1 MIQRGEFIGGTS
13 HPEMGH
19 VYVSKHPI
27 DVANNFDGVCP
38 FHKGCLEGLAAGPSL
53 EARTGVRGEHIDIA
67 SDVWDVQASYI
78 AQAAIQATLTF
89 RPEKNCFWR
98 RSKWSQNHMLERV
111 HRMFEELLNDMYQHR
126 Q

>member
-1 MIQRGEFIGGTS
+1 MRVTIVEKILKRLFITIGTGIGAGVIQRGEFIGGTS

-53 EARTGVRGEHIDIA
+53 EARTGVRGT
-67 SDVWDVQASYI
+67 Y
-78 AQAAIQATLTF
+78 
-89 RPEKNCFWR
+89 RYR
-98 RSKWSQNHMLERV
+98 
-111 HRMFEELLNDMYQHR
+111 
-126 Q
+126 